1 MLTLI
6 MNGQMESHGVADEM
20 LQAASSVRCAA
31 SGNCFIANPLER
43 HLNARQDLW
52 LPGVAWQARQ
62 ANQADSEADPTGRG
76 RKCVNA
82 AAHAH
87 KQQQQPQRQPHQ
99 S

>member
-52 LPGVAWQARQ
+52 LPGVA
-62 ANQADSEADPTGRG
+62 NQADSEADPTGRG

-87 KQQQQPQRQPHQ
+87 KQQQQPHQ